1 MPTTLNR
8 EEIADRVKKVVADVL
23 RVERNNLTEESRFVE
38 DLGADSLDRVT
49 LLMALE
55 EEFEDSIPEEKTN
68 ELTSIGAAI
77 NYIETIM
84 HGTNA

>member
-23 RVERNNLTEESRFVE
+23 QVERNNLTEESRFVE